1 MQQILGV
8 TFNEVKEQLE
18 KACIIPNNI
27 PTKTYAERLDRE
39 TSNIY
44 RALQTYKKY
53 VKYPLE
59 ITVLDY
65 RPTGR
70 HCVYSVIDGKVLD
83 GHGTGIEKQYIY
95 ICPYSLV
102 CPFHD
107 TRVTVA
113 RIAEDIHSYQK
124 SKACRKQKTLM
135 PNV

>member
-1 MQQILGV
+1 MLQILGA
-8 TFNEVKEQLE
+8 TFNNVKEQLE
-18 KACIIPNNI
+18 KAYVIPNNI

-39 TSNIY
+39 ASNIY
-44 RALQTYKKY
+44 RALKTYEKH

-70 HCVYSVIDGKVLD
+70 YCVYSVIDGKVLD

-95 ICPYSLV
+95 ICPYNLI
-102 CPFHD
+102 CPFRG
-107 TRVTVA
+107 TRATVA

-124 SKACRKQKTLM
+124 STACRKQKTLA
-135 PNV
+135 NA